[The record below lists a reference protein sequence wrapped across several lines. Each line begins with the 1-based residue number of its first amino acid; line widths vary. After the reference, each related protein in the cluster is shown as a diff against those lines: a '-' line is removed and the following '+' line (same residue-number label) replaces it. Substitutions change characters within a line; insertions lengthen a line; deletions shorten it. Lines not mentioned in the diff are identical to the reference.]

1 MSRHLPIALISA
13 AAAVALLLGAC
24 GDDDNAAPSPTAS
37 GPTPTPRV
45 TQAAN
50 ETAIAAAEA
59 YLTSEGIDGEK
70 GEFTVP
76 LNCADLTDDSPGKFC
91 VHDSF
96 STYAPGLV
104 ILNFAHK
111 VSPDDNVW
119 VMRLAPDGGDWQ
131 VTSAEPFELSE

>member
-1 MSRHLPIALISA
+1 MNRHLPITLIA
-13 AAAVALLLGAC
+13 AAAAAALLVSAC
-24 GDDDNAAPSPTAS
+24 SDDNNAAPSPTTS
-37 GPTPTPRV
+37 GPTATPLM

-59 YLTSEGIDGEK
+59 YLTDEGVDGER

-76 LNCADLTDDSPGKFC
+76 LNCADLTEDSPGKFC

-104 ILNFAHK
+104 ILNFADK
-111 VSPDDNVW
+111 DSPENNVW
-119 VMRLAPDGGDWQ
+119 VMRLAPDDGDWQ

>member
-1 MSRHLPIALISA
+1 MNQHVSVTLISA
-13 AAAVALLLGAC
+13 ATMVVLLLGAC
-24 GDDDNAAPSPTAS
+24 GGGDSATPSPTAS
-37 GPTPTPRV
+37 GPTSTPLT

-59 YLTSEGIDGEK
+59 YLTSEGVDGEK
-70 GEFTVP
+70 GEFSDP
-76 LNCADLTDDSPGKFC
+76 LNCADVTEDSPGKFC

-104 ILNFAHK
+104 ILNFADK
-111 VSPDDNVW
+111 DSPDDNVW